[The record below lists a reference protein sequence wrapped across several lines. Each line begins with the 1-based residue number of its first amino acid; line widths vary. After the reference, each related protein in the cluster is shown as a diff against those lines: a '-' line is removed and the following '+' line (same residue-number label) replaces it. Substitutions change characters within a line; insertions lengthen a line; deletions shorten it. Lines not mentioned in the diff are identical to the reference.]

1 MRLDKVE
8 GDVPWDGR
16 EVRDYVGRGVGGVGV
31 DEVPFANEMEG
42 D

>member
-1 MRLDKVE
+1 MRLDEVE
-8 GDVPWDGR
+8 GDVPWERREGR
-16 EVRDYVGRGVGGVGV
+16 DDVGRGVGGVGV